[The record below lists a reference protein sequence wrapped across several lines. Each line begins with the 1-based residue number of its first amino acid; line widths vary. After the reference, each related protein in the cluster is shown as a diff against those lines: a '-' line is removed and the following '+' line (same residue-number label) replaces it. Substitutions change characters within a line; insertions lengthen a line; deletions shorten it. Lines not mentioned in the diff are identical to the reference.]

1 MKESIMSFFHAPV
14 TNKVPAGVCNLSGLH
29 TYLTSDKQLEQ
40 LTHEVRAT
48 LADGQLF
55 RKKKQQLLPYVTP
68 AGIFPYCDVRRS
80 GGYLRLNLA
89 PSLVGLIYVHAYEV
103 GLIGAAD

>member
-14 TNKVPAGVCNLSGLH
+14 TNKVPAGVCNLTGLH

-40 LTHEVRAT
+40 LTNEVRAT

-55 RKKKQQLLPYVTP
+55 RKRSSNYCLMSHLPASFLTAKNFV
-68 AGIFPYCDVRRS
+68 
-80 GGYLRLNLA
+80 
-89 PSLVGLIYVHAYEV
+89 
-103 GLIGAAD
+103 